1 VKAPPP
7 ALSVHFRDLETA
19 CAWRRGH
26 DNDPLSLR
34 KSMRRQLA
42 GVRVDVLCCVPLCC
56 GHARAFSCRVLLT
69 DTHTACCVPSTALRW
84 YDMQESKLKL
94 VHSDNKNVVAVKHT
108 VSRSKRAELL
118 GVDSRFHGC
127 TVWFTG
133 GCSSVGGLSHTA
145 CQLVVS
151 ASETWVKQ
159 ARM

>member
-1 VKAPPP
+1 
-7 ALSVHFRDLETA
+7 
-19 CAWRRGH
+19 
-26 DNDPLSLR
+26 
-34 KSMRRQLA
+34 MRRQLA
-42 GVRVDVLCCVPLCC
+42 GVRVDVLDMRV
-56 GHARAFSCRVLLT
+56 HSHCRVLLT
-69 DTHTACCVPSTALRW
+69 DTHCLLRSTALRW

-145 CQLVVS
+145 CQLVAS

-159 ARM
+159 ARI